1 MSPNQGEGLG
11 TMSWPNLST
20 TMELKFK
27 SLPFTPE
34 QGEVIYIE
42 SEYNEKL
49 NSLCHQ
55 PASYR

>member
-1 MSPNQGEGLG
+1 
-11 TMSWPNLST
+11 
-20 TMELKFK
+20 MELKFK

-49 NSLCHQ
+49 NSICHQ
-55 PASYR
+55 PARYR